1 MAILI
6 DSVSKNLKPWLKA
19 FKSYDDQVEVY
30 CYDDA
35 VALEKIT
42 TAVVWNH
49 RPGLFK
55 QLPNLKLIASLGAGV
70 DHIMNDPDIPPQV
83 SITRIIG
90 DGLSGPMSNFCI
102 GAILHHQRQF
112 DKYLIDKSTKTWD
125 QEPNPEREINV
136 GIMGLGALGADLA
149 EKLNYLGF
157 NVFGLSQSRKKIAHV
172 VSYLNAE
179 LDLFL
184 SKINILVVML
194 PATESTRAILSKKLF
209 DKLKK
214 GTYLINVARGH
225 HQVNG
230 DIIDALENGQLSGA
244 FLDVFPEEP
253 LPKQSSLWDHPKI
266 MITPHIAVVT
276 KINEAVP
283 QIIASHKRVTIGK
296 LPKILV
302 DRIKGY

>member
-6 DSVSKNLKPWLKA
+6 DSVSKNLNPWLKA
-19 FKSYDDQVEVY
+19 FKFYDDQVEVY

-70 DHIMNDPDIPPQV
+70 DHIMNDPDIPSQV
-83 SITRIIG
+83 FITRIIG

-149 EKLNYLGF
+149 EKLRYLGF

-283 QIIASHKRVTIGK
+283 QIIASHKRVRIGK
-296 LPKILV
+296 LPEILV

>member
-70 DHIMNDPDIPPQV
+70 DHIMNDPDIPPKV

-149 EKLNYLGF
+149 EKLRYLGF

-283 QIIASHKRVTIGK
+283 QIIASHKRVRIGK
-296 LPKILV
+296 LPEILV

>member
-6 DSVSKNLKPWLKA
+6 DSVSKNLNPWLKA
-19 FKSYDDQVEVY
+19 FKSYDDQLEIY
-30 CYDDA
+30 CYDD
-35 VALEKIT
+35 VVDLEKIT

-55 QLPNLKLIASLGAGV
+55 LLPNLKLIASLGAGV
-70 DHIMNDPDIPPQV
+70 DHIMNDPDIPRQV

-90 DGLSGPMSNFCI
+90 EGLSGPMSNFCI

-112 DKYLIDKSTKTWD
+112 DKYLIDQSNKVWD
-125 QEPNPEREINV
+125 QEPNPEREMNV

-157 NVFGLSQSRKKIAHV
+157 KVFGLSQSRKNIPHV

-194 PATESTRAILSKKLF
+194 PATESTRGILSKKLF
-209 DKLKK
+209 DKLNK

-225 HQVNG
+225 HQVND
-230 DIIDALENGQLSGA
+230 DIMEAIENEQLSGA

-283 QIIASHKRVTIGK
+283 QIITSHKRVIIGE
-296 LPKILV
+296 LPEILV

>member
-6 DSVSKNLKPWLKA
+6 DSVSKNLNLWLKA

-90 DGLSGPMSNFCI
+90 DGLSRPMSNFCI

-214 GTYLINVARGH
+214 GTYLVNVARGH

-253 LPKQSSLWDHPKI
+253 LPKKSSLWDHPKI

-283 QIIASHKRVTIGK
+283 QIIASHKRVRIGK
-296 LPKILV
+296 LPEILV

>member
-6 DSVSKNLKPWLKA
+6 DSVSKNLNPWLKA

-209 DKLKK
+209 DKLNK

-283 QIIASHKRVTIGK
+283 QIIASHKRVRIGK
-296 LPKILV
+296 LPEILV

>member
-6 DSVSKNLKPWLKA
+6 DSVSKNLNPWLKA
-19 FKSYDDQVEVY
+19 FKSYDDQLEIY
-30 CYDDA
+30 CYDD
-35 VALEKIT
+35 VVDLEKIT

-55 QLPNLKLIASLGAGV
+55 LLPNLKLIASLGAGV
-70 DHIMNDPDIPPQV
+70 DHIMNDPDIPRQV

-90 DGLSGPMSNFCI
+90 EGLSGPMSNFCI

-112 DKYLIDKSTKTWD
+112 DKYLIDQSNKVWD
-125 QEPNPEREINV
+125 QEPNPEREMNV

-157 NVFGLSQSRKKIAHV
+157 KVFGLSQSRKNIPHV

-194 PATESTRAILSKKLF
+194 PATESTRGILSKKLF
-209 DKLKK
+209 NKLNK

-225 HQVNG
+225 HQVND
-230 DIIDALENGQLSGA
+230 DIMEAIENEQLSGA

-253 LPKQSSLWDHPKI
+253 LPKQSFLWDHPKI

-283 QIIASHKRVTIGK
+283 QIITSHKRVIIGE
-296 LPKILV
+296 LPEILV

>member
-6 DSVSKNLKPWLKA
+6 DSVSKNLNLWLKA

-253 LPKQSSLWDHPKI
+253 LPKKSSLWDHPKI

-283 QIIASHKRVTIGK
+283 QIIASHKRVRIGK
-296 LPKILV
+296 LPEILV

>member
-125 QEPNPEREINV
+125 QEPNPEQEMNV

-149 EKLNYLGF
+149 EKLRYLGF

-283 QIIASHKRVTIGK
+283 QIIASHKRVRIGK
-296 LPKILV
+296 LPEILV

>member
-6 DSVSKNLKPWLKA
+6 DSVSKNLNLWLKA

-209 DKLKK
+209 DKLNK

-283 QIIASHKRVTIGK
+283 QIIASHKRVRIGK
-296 LPKILV
+296 LPEILV

>member
-6 DSVSKNLKPWLKA
+6 DSVSKNLNPWLKA

-230 DIIDALENGQLSGA
+230 DIIDALQNGQLSGA

-283 QIIASHKRVTIGK
+283 QIIASHKRVRIGK
-296 LPKILV
+296 LPEILV

>member
-230 DIIDALENGQLSGA
+230 DIIDALQNGQLSGA

-283 QIIASHKRVTIGK
+283 QIIASHKRVRIGK
-296 LPKILV
+296 LPEILV

>member
-6 DSVSKNLKPWLKA
+6 DSVSKNLNPWLKA

-157 NVFGLSQSRKKIAHV
+157 NVLGLSQSRKKIAHV

-253 LPKQSSLWDHPKI
+253 LPKKSSLWDHPKI

-283 QIIASHKRVTIGK
+283 QIIASHKRVRIGK
-296 LPKILV
+296 LPEILV

>member
-6 DSVSKNLKPWLKA
+6 DSVSKNLNLWLKA

-214 GTYLINVARGH
+214 GTYLVNVARGH

-283 QIIASHKRVTIGK
+283 QIIASHKRVRIGK
-296 LPKILV
+296 LPEILV

>member
-6 DSVSKNLKPWLKA
+6 DSVSKNLNSWLKA

-35 VALEKIT
+35 LALEKIT

-90 DGLSGPMSNFCI
+90 EGLSGPMSNFCI

-125 QEPNPEREINV
+125 QEPNPEREMNV

-149 EKLNYLGF
+149 EKLNHLGF
-157 NVFGLSQSRKKIAHV
+157 NVFSLSQSRKKIADV

-209 DKLKK
+209 DKLNK

-244 FLDVFPEEP
+244 FLDVFPKEP

-283 QIIASHKRVTIGK
+283 QIIASHKRVIIGEM
-296 LPKILV
+296 PEILV
-302 DRIKGY
+302 DRTKGY

>member
-6 DSVSKNLKPWLKA
+6 DSVSKNLNPWLKA

-209 DKLKK
+209 DKLNK

-253 LPKQSSLWDHPKI
+253 LPKKSSLWDHPKI

-283 QIIASHKRVTIGK
+283 QIIASHQRVRIGK
-296 LPKILV
+296 LPEILV

>member
-1 MAILI
+1 
-6 DSVSKNLKPWLKA
+6 
-19 FKSYDDQVEVY
+19 
-30 CYDDA
+30 
-35 VALEKIT
+35 
-42 TAVVWNH
+42 
-49 RPGLFK
+49 
-55 QLPNLKLIASLGAGV
+55 
-70 DHIMNDPDIPPQV
+70 
-83 SITRIIG
+83 
-90 DGLSGPMSNFCI
+90 
-102 GAILHHQRQF
+102 
-112 DKYLIDKSTKTWD
+112 
-125 QEPNPEREINV
+125 
-136 GIMGLGALGADLA
+136 
-149 EKLNYLGF
+149 
-157 NVFGLSQSRKKIAHV
+157 LSQSRKKIAHV

-283 QIIASHKRVTIGK
+283 QIIASHKRVRIGK
-296 LPKILV
+296 LPEILV

>member
-6 DSVSKNLKPWLKA
+6 DSVSKNLNSWLKA

-90 DGLSGPMSNFCI
+90 EGLSGPMSNFCI

-125 QEPNPEREINV
+125 QEPNPEREMNV

-149 EKLNYLGF
+149 EKLNHLGF
-157 NVFGLSQSRKKIAHV
+157 NVFSLSQSRKKIADV

-209 DKLKK
+209 DKLNK

-253 LPKQSSLWDHPKI
+253 LPKKSSLWDHPKI

-283 QIIASHKRVTIGK
+283 QIIASHKRVIIGEM
-296 LPKILV
+296 PEILV
-302 DRIKGY
+302 DRTKGY

>member
-1 MAILI
+1 
-6 DSVSKNLKPWLKA
+6 
-19 FKSYDDQVEVY
+19 
-30 CYDDA
+30 
-35 VALEKIT
+35 
-42 TAVVWNH
+42 
-49 RPGLFK
+49 
-55 QLPNLKLIASLGAGV
+55 LIASLGAGV
-70 DHIMNDPDIPPQV
+70 DHIMNDPDIPSQV
-83 SITRIIG
+83 FITRIIG
-90 DGLSGPMSNFCI
+90 EGLSGPMSNFCI

-125 QEPNPEREINV
+125 QEPNPEQEMNV

-157 NVFGLSQSRKKIAHV
+157 KVFGLSQSRKNIPHV

-179 LDLFL
+179 MDLFL

-209 DKLKK
+209 DKLNK

-225 HQVNG
+225 HQVTG

-244 FLDVFPEEP
+244 FLDVFSQEP

>member
-6 DSVSKNLKPWLKA
+6 DSVSKNLNSWLKA

-35 VALEKIT
+35 LALEKIT

-90 DGLSGPMSNFCI
+90 EGLSGPMSNFCI

-125 QEPNPEREINV
+125 QEPNPEREMNV

-157 NVFGLSQSRKKIAHV
+157 NVFSLSQSRKKIADV

-209 DKLKK
+209 DKLNK

-244 FLDVFPEEP
+244 FLDVFPKEP

-283 QIIASHKRVTIGK
+283 QIIASHKRVIIGEM
-296 LPKILV
+296 PEILV
-302 DRIKGY
+302 DRTKGY

>member
-6 DSVSKNLKPWLKA
+6 DSVSKNLNSWLKA

-35 VALEKIT
+35 LALEKIT

-90 DGLSGPMSNFCI
+90 EGLSGPMSNFCI

-125 QEPNPEREINV
+125 QEPNPEREMNV

-157 NVFGLSQSRKKIAHV
+157 NVFSLSQSRKKIADV

-209 DKLKK
+209 DKLNK

-253 LPKQSSLWDHPKI
+253 LPKKSSLWDHPKI

-283 QIIASHKRVTIGK
+283 QIIASHKRVIIGEM
-296 LPKILV
+296 PEILV
-302 DRIKGY
+302 DRTKGY